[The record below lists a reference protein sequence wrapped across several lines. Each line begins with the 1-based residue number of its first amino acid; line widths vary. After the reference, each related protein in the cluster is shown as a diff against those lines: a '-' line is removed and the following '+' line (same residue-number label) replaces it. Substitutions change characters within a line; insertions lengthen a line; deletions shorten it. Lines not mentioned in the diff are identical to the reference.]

1 MRPKNMM
8 RKRQI
13 RDLVTA
19 SLPVALG
26 MAVAGILT
34 VAGCG
39 TTAATAGKTG
49 TTIGTGTGTSTGIGT
64 SDMATGCA
72 SIDLATKV
80 TVIRAMHLI
89 EPQRAQSLEQ
99 TQTSP
104 AKVQALFRDFCQ
116 VLAHR
121 DTSPGVLHCPDQ
133 IGLSYGGAFFAG
145 DRLLAEYVYGAS
157 GCQRV
162 TVTAPGGKAQSAI
175 VFGTAAAAA
184 PNLESDMSKV
194 LGLPQS
200 VYQGG
205 HVSDG
210 GGATS

>member
-39 TTAATAGKTG
+39 TTVATAGKTG
-49 TTIGTGTGTSTGIGT
+49 STTGTGTTTTTTT
-64 SDMATGCA
+64 SDTATGCA
-72 SIDLATKV
+72 SVDLATRV

-89 EPQRAQSLEQ
+89 EPQRAQALEQ

-121 DTSPGVLHCPDQ
+121 DTSPAILHCPDQ

-145 DRLLAEYVYGAS
+145 NRLLAEYVYGAS

-162 TVTAPGGKAQSAI
+162 TVTAPGGKAESAV

-184 PNLESDMSKV
+184 PDLASDMSKV
-194 LGLPQS
+194 LGIPQS
-200 VYQGG
+200 VVNQGG
-205 HVSDG
+205 HVSDT